1 MPRSKVEQFAATR
14 QRSPFLPLTDR
25 CRYQSRRRRGP
36 RDQRQDVFGSAAPCL
51 RFHDLRHSY
60 ASWQVSDGVPINV
73 VSRLMGHEQIST
85 TLNRCTHDA
94 GDYADGRVRQVFA
107 ALAADDLL
115 TSGEP

>member
-14 QRSPFLPLTDR
+14 QRSPFLPSPMDADT
-25 CRYQSRRRRGP
+25 SRDGGGAQGSAARR
-36 RDQRQDVFGSAAPCL
+36 FGSAAPCL

-73 VSRLMGHEQIST
+73 VSRLMAHEQIST